1 MVRCDSVGAQRLRW
15 TGGTNMGTLMEQ
27 VTQNATPQISHHQ
40 FLAFSRIW
48 SSGSASQVRV
58 FLLLAIFGCG
68 SLRKTLELTVQDHIT
83 ISRRT
88 PPKHTPRFTVTGYR
102 PHLRQIRAR
111 RA

>member
-48 SSGSASQVRV
+48 SSRSASQVRV
-58 FLLLAIFGCG
+58 FLLEGHFWFRLGK
-68 SLRKTLELTVQDHIT
+68 KTLELTVQDHIT

-88 PPKHTPRFTVTGYR
+88 PPKHT
-102 PHLRQIRAR
+102 AR
-111 RA
+111 DLL